1 MAEVPSTNYPIAH
14 RLLRILA
21 SFMAGGIISQT
32 LASLT
37 AYVVIE
43 DSQVAGMVSHLL
55 IEKMSYYFLGGAF
68 IILSLSNILIKRGLI
83 ELKCIRLPSLV
94 LMLMIGI
101 TSFLLIPRMDY
112 LREVALQD
120 GMPIRL
126 SPLANYF
133 TFLNTLTFSLLCLEI
148 GLGILIAWRISDSK
162 SS

>member
-1 MAEVPSTNYPIAH
+1 
-14 RLLRILA
+14 
-21 SFMAGGIISQT
+21 MAGGIISQT

-94 LMLMIGI
+94 LILAIAI

-148 GLGILIAWRISDSK
+148 GLGILIAWRISGSK